1 MISLFI
7 LLAALP
13 FIGYAMYRLRCSM
26 AENHRATCQL
36 KEVGK
41 QLDISFTELRRR
53 GVVDVK

>member
-1 MISLFI
+1 MISVFV

-13 FIGYAMYRLRCSM
+13 FIGYALYRLRRSM
-26 AENHRATCQL
+26 AENHRASCQL

-41 QLDISFTELRRR
+41 QLDVSFTELRRR